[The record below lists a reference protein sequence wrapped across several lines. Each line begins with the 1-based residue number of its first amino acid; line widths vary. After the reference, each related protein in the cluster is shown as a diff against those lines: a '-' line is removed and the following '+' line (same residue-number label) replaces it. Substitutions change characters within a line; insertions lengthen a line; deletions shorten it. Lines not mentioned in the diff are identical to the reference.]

1 MLRNASVPIQHPVAP
16 KAWWSNRVAK
26 AIQLCGKAGITPAI
40 VILLLAFSTVACDSE
55 GGAIGSGPSA
65 LDLAERQ
72 QEYEERVEAMRPRIG
87 GAEGKGTCDRVL
99 ARVRQREAVLD
110 NALFIAIVN
119 SDGELNREV
128 YDLWGDKL
136 KLLDD
141 LERDLKTCQR

>member
-1 MLRNASVPIQHPVAP
+1 MR
-16 KAWWSNRVAK
+16 
-26 AIQLCGKAGITPAI
+26 GKAGMIPAI
-40 VILLLAFSTVACDSE
+40 VVLFLAFSVVACDSD
-55 GGAIGSGPSA
+55 GIAIGSSPSA

-72 QEYEERVEAMRPRIG
+72 QEYEQRVEALRPWIG

-99 ARVRQREAVLD
+99 AQARQREDVLD

-119 SDGELNREV
+119 SDGKVGREI

-136 KLLDD
+136 KLLDE